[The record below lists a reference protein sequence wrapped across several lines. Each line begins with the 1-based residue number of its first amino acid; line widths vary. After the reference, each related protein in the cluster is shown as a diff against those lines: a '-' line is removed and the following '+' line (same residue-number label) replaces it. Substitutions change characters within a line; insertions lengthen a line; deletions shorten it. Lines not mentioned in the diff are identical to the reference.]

1 MEQNKSAVLVGKI
14 AGAHGVQGWLKVSS
28 FTEPPEN
35 IFGYKPWQLRGQDST
50 HKVEL
55 LAGKPHGKGLIVQ
68 LDGVDD
74 RDKADQL
81 KGMEIVVERS
91 QLPEPGEGHYYW
103 TDLEGLQVETGD
115 GTQLG
120 YVDHLIEAGAADVM
134 VVTGSK
140 RHLIPFVIDDTVLD
154 VDLAAGCIR
163 VNWDVNRQDD

>member
-14 AGAHGVQGWLKVSS
+14 TGAYGVKGWLKVSS

-35 IFGYKPWQLRGQDST
+35 IFGYKPWQLRSRDST
-50 HKVEL
+50 RKVEL
-55 LAGKPHGKGLIVQ
+55 LAGKTHSKGLVVQ

-74 RDKADQL
+74 RDKAERL

-91 QLPEPGEGHYYW
+91 QLPTPAEGHYYW

-115 GTQLG
+115 GRQLG
-120 YVDHLIEAGAADVM
+120 YVDHLMEAGAADVM
-134 VVTGSK
+134 VVTGDE
-140 RHLIPFVIDDTVLD
+140 RHLIPFVLDDTVLS

-163 VNWDVNRQDD
+163 VNWDADRQDD